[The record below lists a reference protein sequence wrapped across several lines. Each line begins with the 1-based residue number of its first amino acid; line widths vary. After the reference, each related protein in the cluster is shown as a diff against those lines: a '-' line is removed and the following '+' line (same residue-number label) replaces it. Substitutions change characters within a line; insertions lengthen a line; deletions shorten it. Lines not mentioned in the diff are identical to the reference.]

1 MAVQVAIGLV
11 APVGAVA
18 APVDEARALND
29 KATAA
34 FALGRFPEA
43 ADQFEKAFEVK
54 PDPALLYNAAQ
65 AHRLAGNKERALAL
79 YQSYLRVYG
88 HGDKRVDAEARVR
101 ELKEA
106 MARSEPE
113 PVRAPSGPLV
123 APPPPASIPPPP
135 AVSLA
140 VQPGPAADQ
149 PATSRPLLWI
159 GIGGAVVAA
168 VVVTSLLVLVKR
180 DPEASIGVVP

>member
-1 MAVQVAIGLV
+1 V
-11 APVGAVA
+11 AVA
-18 APVDEARALND
+18 LAVDLAAPASALATPVEEARALND

-43 ADQFEKAFEVK
+43 AEQFEKAFELK

-65 AHRLAGNKERALAL
+65 AHRLAGNKPRALEL
-79 YQSYLRVYG
+79 YQSYLRVYA
-88 HGDKRVDAEARVR
+88 HGDKRADAEARVR
-101 ELKEA
+101 ELKETI
-106 MARSEPE
+106 ARSE
-113 PVRAPSGPLV
+113 PVRAPPARLV
-123 APPPPASIPPPP
+123 APPPLASPPPP
-135 AVSLA
+135 AAVSLA
-140 VQPGPAADQ
+140 AEPGPAVDQ
-149 PATSRPLLWI
+149 AATSRPLLWI